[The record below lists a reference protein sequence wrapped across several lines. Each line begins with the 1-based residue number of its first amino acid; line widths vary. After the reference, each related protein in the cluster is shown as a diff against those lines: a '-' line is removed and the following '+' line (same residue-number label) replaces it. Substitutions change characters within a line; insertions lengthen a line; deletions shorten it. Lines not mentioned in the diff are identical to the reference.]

1 MRHLYFFNEFL
12 LENLNDDT
20 DSMWNMIPDSVK
32 YLQRIFKNNGKKLY
46 LVGGSVRDFING
58 EKPKDFD
65 LATDANPDE
74 ILDIIGDEFKTSQQG
89 KAFGVVVVYPEDQP
103 KGIEIATF
111 REDIYGEKLGLTRNP
126 DVTFSTIDKD
136 VERRD
141 ITYNALF
148 YDLESKKIIDLVG
161 GIQDLKNKKTRFVG
175 NPDMRIKE
183 DPLRILRLIRFN
195 CRYGFD
201 IDKSSFDAIRRNKNE
216 LCNITKERIWSMSG
230 DVLGEIVKS
239 YQQAK
244 DFKQYLE
251 LLDEFDLW
259 FCLFQG
265 LKINTNIAEC
275 NHLVLYIANLLVD
288 NDPKNL
294 LTHMTQKLKI
304 EYDFSKK
311 VAFLISLMKL
321 NFENVL
327 ELYKK
332 KSISGVEREMIE
344 EWYMMK
350 GLTEAMFQV
359 FLDFEPT
366 VSANDLMQAGFKD
379 AELGREIKRLETLR
393 FKELC
398 ESN

>member
-1 MRHLYFFNEFL
+1 
-12 LENLNDDT
+12 
-20 DSMWNMIPDSVK
+20 
-32 YLQRIFKNNGKKLY
+32 
-46 LVGGSVRDFING
+46 
-58 EKPKDFD
+58 
-65 LATDANPDE
+65 
-74 ILDIIGDEFKTSQQG
+74 
-89 KAFGVVVVYPEDQP
+89 
-103 KGIEIATF
+103 
-111 REDIYGEKLGLTRNP
+111 
-126 DVTFSTIDKD
+126 
-136 VERRD
+136 
-141 ITYNALF
+141 
-148 YDLESKKIIDLVG
+148 
-161 GIQDLKNKKTRFVG
+161 
-175 NPDMRIKE
+175 
-183 DPLRILRLIRFN
+183 
-195 CRYGFD
+195 
-201 IDKSSFDAIRRNKNE
+201 
-216 LCNITKERIWSMSG
+216 MSG

>member
-1 MRHLYFFNEFL
+1 
-12 LENLNDDT
+12 
-20 DSMWNMIPDSVK
+20 MWNMIPDSVK